1 MKRFLSAG
9 MGLILALSLVG
20 CASAPSEAASASAS
34 AATAVASM
42 PVSTVSNAGLEAYD
56 LEYSNRDLDAS
67 YDAAAATKIDLSSA
81 KGDVTIDAAGTY
93 VLSGTM
99 NGCVII
105 DISEEE
111 KVQVVLAGVTITNQT
126 GQCIFVKQADKC
138 FITLAEGTTNTLTD
152 GASYAL
158 EDGEDEPN
166 AALFSKEDLTING
179 TGALSIAANYRHG
192 IKSKDDLVI
201 TGGTITI
208 NAVED
213 ALNGKDCVKICGG
226 TFTLNAGEDG
236 IQASNDTD
244 AGRGFVAIDG
254 GTFAITAGDDG
265 IHAETLLRIAD
276 GNVDIQ
282 KSYEGLEG
290 LEVRIDG
297 GTVSA
302 VSSDDGLNATNG
314 SGNQMMGGLGGRGG
328 QMTTPPDAAGAA
340 STSAASNTAGMTPW
354 IRINGGTIFVDAQ
367 GDGVD
372 ANGNVEMTGGV
383 LLVSGPSNTGNGAF
397 DYDGQATISGGTVIM
412 AGAAGMLQSFS
423 GGTQAFG
430 MAQVQGS
437 AGQKLVLKDASGK
450 AVAEMTAA
458 RAFQMVVVSYAG
470 ASEGATAT
478 LEVNGNATNVPLST
492 TATAGGM
499 GGMGGMGGK
508 MGR

>member
-1 MKRFLSAG
+1 MKRFISAG

-20 CASAPSEAASASAS
+20 CASAPSEAASASTS

-42 PVSTVSNAGLEAYD
+42 PVSTVSNEGLEAYD

-67 YDAAAATKIDLSSA
+67 YDAAAATKIDLSSV

-126 GQCIFVKQADKC
+126 GPCIFVKQADKC

-152 GASYAL
+152 GASCAL

-244 AGRGFVAIDG
+244 AGRGFVAIDS

-265 IHAETLLRIAD
+265 IHAETLLRIAG

-297 GTVSA
+297 GTVSV

-328 QMTTPPDAAGAA
+328 
-340 STSAASNTAGMTPW
+340 
-354 IRINGGTIFVDAQ
+354 
-367 GDGVD
+367 
-372 ANGNVEMTGGV
+372 
-383 LLVSGPSNTGNGAF
+383 
-397 DYDGQATISGGTVIM
+397 
-412 AGAAGMLQSFS
+412 
-423 GGTQAFG
+423 
-430 MAQVQGS
+430 
-437 AGQKLVLKDASGK
+437 
-450 AVAEMTAA
+450 
-458 RAFQMVVVSYAG
+458 
-470 ASEGATAT
+470 
-478 LEVNGNATNVPLST
+478 
-492 TATAGGM
+492 
-499 GGMGGMGGK
+499 
-508 MGR
+508 